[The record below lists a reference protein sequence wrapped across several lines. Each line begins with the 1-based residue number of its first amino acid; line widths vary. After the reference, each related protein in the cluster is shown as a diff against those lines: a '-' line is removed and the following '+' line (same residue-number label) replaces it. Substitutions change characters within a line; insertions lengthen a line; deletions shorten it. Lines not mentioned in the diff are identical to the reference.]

1 MQQFMGTQ
9 NLIQPFIPPM
19 REEAHKLV
27 LSILENPR
35 PLQLEDHIR
44 RAVGSVI
51 LKLVYGYT
59 IVSKG
64 QDPFVHLT
72 DIVLCQFSKC
82 NEPGAYLVDAF
93 PFCEFL
99 PIFGALTYNDL

>member
-1 MQQFMGTQ
+1 MHRFMGTQ
-9 NLIQPFIPPM
+9 NLIKPFLPPI
-19 REEAHKLV
+19 RESAHKLA
-27 LSILENPR
+27 LSILADPNP
-35 PLQLEDHIR
+35 LALEDHIR

-59 IVSKG
+59 VASKG

-72 DIVLCQFSKC
+72 DIVLWQFSKC
-82 NEPGAYLVDAF
+82 CEPATHLVDAF

-99 PIFGALTYNDL
+99 SVFITLAY